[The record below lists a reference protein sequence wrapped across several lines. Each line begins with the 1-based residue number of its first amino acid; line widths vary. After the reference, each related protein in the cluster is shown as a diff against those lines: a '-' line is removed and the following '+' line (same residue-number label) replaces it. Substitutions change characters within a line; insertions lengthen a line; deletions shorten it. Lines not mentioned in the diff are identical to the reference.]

1 MRPWRRCINVGID
14 SHGKRRSKI
23 SARVLRY
30 NGSYDDKNR
39 GCDRSRGRMS
49 QLARVMERRNISFES
64 SSFLIS
70 VNGPMQ

>member
-1 MRPWRRCINVGID
+1 MRPWRRCINVWID

-23 SARVLRY
+23 SARVLR
-30 NGSYDDKNR
+30 NTGDGNDKNR
-39 GCDRSRGRMS
+39 GCVRSRGRMS
-49 QLARVMERRNISFES
+49 QLVRVMERRNIPFES